1 MKIGDTLYLTV
12 DNVLELHRVLI
23 QRYGG
28 IDGIRS
34 PAAIE
39 VAVFRPQSGYY
50 PDIFGEAAALLESL
64 ANNHPFLDGNKRIA
78 FAVMDVFLRING
90 YCLHANAMAIYGF
103 MLRLFDSGHFDFE
116 YLDSWLRT
124 IVIKQTHVQMSAR
137 IP

>member
-78 FAVMDVFLRING
+78 FAVMDVFFA
-90 YCLHANAMAIYGF
+90 YQ
-103 MLRLFDSGHFDFE
+103 
-116 YLDSWLRT
+116 WLLPSCQCHGNLWFY
-124 IVIKQTHVQMSAR
+124 VALV
-137 IP
+137 